1 MNRQDYNFT
10 EYQMIFNEIAK
21 KVITESFREDDENFD
36 ADAISEQIDDSQIT
50 YNKIQK
56 ILNCPEMIKSHA
68 YLYALDMEN
77 VSESDKS
84 KIDHLYDLGKA
95 RGVIQEDEPEEEV
108 ATEDIDDCD
117 DRVCGG
123 PDDALT
129 DQEMTPGETEPVL
142 QSSAFTVL
150 YSAMK
155 DGEVKTGEYFSSATD
170 MESAQR
176 DCINGLSPL
185 GYNNIR
191 VLGIEKTQN
200 AVDMDTIS
208 EDDSEEYE
216 EQETEPAEN
225 EADSKDEQPEEAED
239 KSAEEEEP
247 VEDETSS
254 EKTSEDDKESEKQAE
269 EEPAEEKPEDEETEE
284 PAEEPAED
292 DKTSEEPAEEEKKL
306 TPEEKKALKEEYSR
320 IFKAELQKTKL
331 NKSVNDMSIGER
343 AKFWTA
349 IAEKWTKNEPED
361 FMTKTDIENLN
372 STVIKT
378 K

>member
-10 EYQMIFNEIAK
+10 EYQMIFNKIAK
-21 KVITESFREDDENFD
+21 KVITESFDTDENFD
-36 ADAISEQIDDSQIT
+36 AEAISEQMDDSQIT

-68 YLYALDMEN
+68 FLYALDMEN

-84 KIDHLYDLGKA
+84 KIDNLYDLGKA

-108 ATEDIDDCD
+108 ATEELEEYNDDQ
-117 DRVCGG
+117 VCGG
-123 PDDALT
+123 PEDALT
-129 DQEMTPGETEPVL
+129 DQEMTPGSTKPVA

-155 DGEVKTGEYFSSATD
+155 DGEVKTGEYFSSAVD

-176 DCINGLSPL
+176 DCVNGLSPL
-185 GYNNIR
+185 GYSNIR

-216 EQETEPAEN
+216 EQETTPADGESDL
-225 EADSKDEQPEEAED
+225 EDEQAEETEETESSEDEKDNESEEDTEDEEAPEGD
-239 KSAEEEEP
+239 DDTDEQTEEEPSEEEP
-247 VEDETSS
+247 VE
-254 EKTSEDDKESEKQAE
+254 
-269 EEPAEEKPEDEETEE
+269 EEP
-284 PAEEPAED
+284 
-292 DKTSEEPAEEEKKL
+292 EEEKKL
-306 TPEEKKALKEEYSR
+306 TPDEKHALREEYSR
-320 IFKAELQKTKL
+320 IFKGELQKTKL
-331 NKSVNDMSIGER
+331 NKSVNDMSIEEK

-349 IAEKWTKNEPED
+349 ISEKWTKNEPEE
-361 FMTKTDIENLN
+361 FMTKADIEKLN
-372 STVIKT
+372 STVVKT

>member
-21 KVITESFREDDENFD
+21 KVITESFENDDENFD

-50 YNKIQK
+50 YDKIQK

-68 YLYALDMEN
+68 YLYALDMDN

-95 RGVIQEDEPEEEV
+95 RGVIQEDEPEDEV
-108 ATEDIDDCD
+108 ATEDMEDCD
-117 DRVCGG
+117 DEQVCGG

-129 DQEMTPGETEPVL
+129 DQEMTPVPAKPVA

-155 DGEVKTGEYFSSATD
+155 DGEVKTGEYFSSAVD

-176 DCINGLSPL
+176 DCVNGLSPL
-185 GYNNIR
+185 GYSNIR
-191 VLGIEKTQN
+191 VLGIEKAQN
-200 AVDMDTIS
+200 AVDMDTLS

-216 EQETEPAEN
+216 EQETTPADNESEP
-225 EADSKDEQPEEAED
+225 KDEQPEEKETEEAPAED
-239 KSAEEEEP
+239 EKEAENTETEEAPEGEESDKQSEEESAEEAPEDEEEPTEEEP
-247 VEDETSS
+247 VE
-254 EKTSEDDKESEKQAE
+254 
-269 EEPAEEKPEDEETEE
+269 EEP
-284 PAEEPAED
+284 
-292 DKTSEEPAEEEKKL
+292 EEEKKL
-306 TPEEKKALKEEYSR
+306 TPDEKHALREEYTR
-320 IFKAELQKTKL
+320 IFKSELQKTKL
-331 NKSVNDMSIGER
+331 NKSVNEMSIGEK

-349 IAEKWTKNEPED
+349 ISEKWSKEEPEE
-361 FMTKTDIENLN
+361 FMTKADIEKLN
-372 STVIKT
+372 STVVKT

>member
-1 MNRQDYNFT
+1 MMNRQDYNFT

-21 KVITESFREDDENFD
+21 KVITESFENDDENFD

-68 YLYALDMEN
+68 YLYALDMDN

-95 RGVIQEDEPEEEV
+95 RGVIQENEPEDEV
-108 ATEDIDDCD
+108 ATEDMEDCD
-117 DRVCGG
+117 DEQVCGG

-129 DQEMTPGETEPVL
+129 DQEMTPVPAKPVA

-155 DGEVKTGEYFSSATD
+155 DGEVKTGEYFSSAVD

-176 DCINGLSPL
+176 DCVNGLSPL
-185 GYNNIR
+185 GYSNIR
-191 VLGIEKTQN
+191 VLGIEKAQN
-200 AVDMDTIS
+200 AVDMDTLS

-216 EQETEPAEN
+216 EQETTPADNESEP
-225 EADSKDEQPEEAED
+225 KDEQPEEKETEESPAED
-239 KSAEEEEP
+239 EKEAEAENTETEEAPEGEESDKQSEEEP
-247 VEDETSS
+247 TEEAPEDEGEPT
-254 EKTSEDDKESEKQAE
+254 EEESVE
-269 EEPAEEKPEDEETEE
+269 EEP
-284 PAEEPAED
+284 
-292 DKTSEEPAEEEKKL
+292 EEEKKL
-306 TPEEKKALKEEYSR
+306 TPDEKHALREEYTR
-320 IFKAELQKTKL
+320 IFKSELQKTKL
-331 NKSVNDMSIGER
+331 NKSVNEMSIGEK

-349 IAEKWTKNEPED
+349 ISEKWSKEEPEE
-361 FMTKTDIENLN
+361 FMTKADIEKLN
-372 STVIKT
+372 STVVKT